1 MFNQPLA
8 SREQKSTVSTSVTDS
23 ILAVNNLTKHFK
35 DFSLQN
41 VSFLLPHGYVMGF
54 IGPNGSGK
62 STTIKL
68 IMNLL
73 HKDGGQIKVFGLDNL
88 QYELAVKDRIGFVFD
103 ENHYYEELSIRDMAR
118 IVASFYKHWESQT
131 FDKYLKDFDLNSKQK
146 IKQLSKGMKMKFSL
160 AVALSH
166 GAELLIMDEPT
177 SGLDPMVRSELL
189 EILATLILDER
200 KSVFFS
206 THITSDLDKIAD
218 FVTFINHGE
227 IVLSAPKDDILEKYA
242 VVKGANDMLDA
253 ETKNLFVGIKTN
265 KFGFE
270 GLVRDKEKAH
280 RHFKERAIIE
290 KPTLEDIMLYT
301 VKGEQHG

>member
-1 MFNQPLA
+1 MFNQPLVPRDPKF
-8 SREQKSTVSTSVTDS
+8 SGSPSVTDS
-23 ILAVNNLTKHFK
+23 ILAVDNLTKHFK
-35 DFSLQN
+35 DFSLKN
-41 VSFLLPHGYVMGF
+41 ISFLLPHGYVMGF

-88 QYELAVKDRIGFVFD
+88 QHELTIKDRIAFVFD

-118 IVASFYKHWESQT
+118 IVASFYKHWEPQT
-131 FDKYLKDFDLNSKQK
+131 FDKCLKDFELNSKQK

-160 AVALSH
+160 AIALSH
-166 GAELLIMDEPT
+166 RAELLIMDEPT
-177 SGLDPMVRSELL
+177 SGLDPMARSELL
-189 EILATLILDER
+189 EILATLIQDER

-218 FVTFINHGE
+218 FVTFIHHGE
-227 IVLSAPKDDILEKYA
+227 IVMSAPKDDILEKYGI
-242 VVKGANDMLDA
+242 VKGANDMLNE
-253 ETKNLFVGIKTN
+253 ETKSLFVGIRTN

-270 GLVRDKEKAH
+270 GLVQDKKKALFQ
-280 RHFKERAIIE
+280 FKERAIIE

-301 VKGEQHG
+301 VRGEQHA

>member
-1 MFNQPLA
+1 MVDTEN
-8 SREQKSTVSTSVTDS
+8 
-23 ILAVNNLTKHFK
+23 ILTIDKLSKHFK
-35 DFSLQN
+35 DFSLKN
-41 VSFLLPHGYVMGF
+41 VSFQLPRGYVMGF

-68 IMNLL
+68 ILNLL
-73 HKDGGQIKVFGLDNL
+73 YKDSGQINVFGLDNL
-88 QYELAVKDRIGFVFD
+88 QHELAIKDRIAFVFD

-118 IVASFYKHWESQT
+118 IVASFYKHWEART
-131 FDKYLKDFDLNSKQK
+131 FDEYLKVFDLNPKQK

-218 FVTFINHGE
+218 FVTFINHGK

-253 ETKNLFVGIKTN
+253 ETNNLFVGIKTN
-265 KFGFE
+265 QFGFE